1 MGNGSRQLHNA
12 IIQFLARFLLFYI
25 VSTIGWYLLHSY
37 YAALLWFV
45 TIKTSQVLGHP
56 AFSNPQIIGN
66 AYYYRLG
73 NATFVYDSI
82 AAITLTILIT
92 LPLLLASSGFSWL
105 RRAQL
110 VLLGL
115 SLLFAFQVLSLNIA
129 LHANLYSQY
138 HTLLGK
144 GVNLEKILAYDT
156 LKDQMLSTIH
166 RFFNVIFKFAVS
178 VGIWVGLVIYFK
190 RSQKQSWIEKLF
202 KSTYHEPT

>member
-1 MGNGSRQLHNA
+1 MPFSGSSGSGNGSGHLYNTTL
-12 IIQFLARFLLFYI
+12 QFLARFLLFYI
-25 VSTIGWYLLHSY
+25 ASTIAWYLLHAY
-37 YAALLWFV
+37 YEALLWFV

-82 AAITLTILIT
+82 SAITLTILIT

-110 VLLGL
+110 VLVGL
-115 SLLFAFQVLSLNIA
+115 FLLFAFHVFSLNIA

-144 GVNLEKILAYDT
+144 GVNLEKTLVYNP
-156 LKDQMLSTIH
+156 LKDQMLSTLH

-178 VGIWVGLVIYFK
+178 VGIWAGLVSYYK
-190 RSQKQSWIEKLF
+190 RSQPVHWTRNLF
-202 KSTYHEPT
+202 